1 MRGGDDLVTGPDL
14 QRGHRQIKR
23 IGAIGAGY
31 AMVDLDRA
39 SEFPLE
45 GIDIGPANERCA
57 CAQLDLTRLGVM
69 PLLMAIIDLM
79 HRLFALLQFLDRFR
93 NPLLCERIE
102 SLI

>member
-1 MRGGDDLVTGPDL
+1 
-14 QRGHRQIKR
+14 
-23 IGAIGAGY
+23 
-31 AMVDLDRA
+31 
-39 SEFPLE
+39 
-45 GIDIGPANERCA
+45 
-57 CAQLDLTRLGVM
+57 M

>member
-31 AMVDLDRA
+31 AMLDLDRA

-57 CAQLDLTRLGVM
+57 CAQLEPDEVGSH
-69 PLLMAIIDLM
+69 ASAYGD
-79 HRLFALLQFLDRFR
+79 
-93 NPLLCERIE
+93 N
-102 SLI
+102 